1 MAGEYQVLRTL
12 REMQEGK
19 MMREERR
26 MATALGMMQFAAT
39 QRQQEFQNV
48 GARLQMLSQ
57 VNDQLMISGAQEFV
71 TSTGLGAVY
80 ANEIGDDE
88 DQLDDVSEAIVD
100 TYGLKDKQA
109 SRVASALYSFYKT
122 NDSTGIMSIAN
133 DIGTSIQLDLEGGDV
148 SDENRRLVKG
158 LYAGTPLGT
167 SDRGLKTLS
176 SVMQVYQN
184 RSDIQA
190 EIMEYGVSGDVDISR
205 DIGVFEPGKEAAP
218 VEAEEPKFALGVT
231 PPKEQQEAALD
242 AIKDMQDEVAQHRL
256 RISELDTTQ
265 RFLNQKSRSG
275 IPLTD
280 AEEKKLVSIP
290 ELQTMEQADI
300 DKLSG
305 EIKEQVRIKNAFT
318 HIKQQQAE
326 EEYFEKYP
334 GNIAGTF

>member
-1 MAGEYQVLRTL
+1 MAGEYAILRTL
-12 REMQEGK
+12 REMQEGSAR
-19 MMREERR
+19 REESKR
-26 MATALGMMQFAAT
+26 AHALAMMQFAAV
-39 QRQQEFQNV
+39 QKQQEFQNV
-48 GARLQMLSQ
+48 GSRLQMLSQ
-57 VNDQLMISGAQEFV
+57 VNDQLMLSSAQQFI
-71 TSTGLGAVY
+71 TDTGLGAVWGTY
-80 ANEIGDDE
+80 SDDGEDIDQVVTVIGNR
-88 DQLDDVSEAIVD
+88 
-100 TYGLKDKQA
+100 YGLKEGQS
-109 SRVASALYSFYKT
+109 SRVASALYAYYKA
-122 NDSTGIMSIAN
+122 NDSSSIMSLAN
-133 DIGTSIQLDLEGGDV
+133 DVGTSATKVLKRETV
-148 SDENRRLVKG
+148 SNEDKKLVKA
-158 LYAGTPLGT
+158 LYADTAVGATEQGKKNLT
-167 SDRGLKTLS
+167 SAMK
-176 SVMQVYQN
+176 VYQN
-184 RSDIQA
+184 RGDILA
-190 EIMEYGVSGDVDISR
+190 EIMEYGQSGDIDISR
-205 DIGVFEPGKEAAP
+205 DIGMFEPGEEAAP

-231 PPKEQQEAALD
+231 PPKEQQESALD

>member
-88 DQLDDVSEAIVD
+88 DQLDDVSSKIVE

-158 LYAGTPLGT
+158 LYSGTPLGT

-176 SVMQVYQN
+176 SAMQVYQN

-205 DIGVFEPGKEAAP
+205 DIGVFEPGEEAAP
-218 VEAEEPKFALGVT
+218 VEAEKPKFALGIT
-231 PPKEQQEAALD
+231 PPEDQKQ
-242 AIKDMQDEVAQHRL
+242 AIIDSIEGMQDEVAQHNL
-256 RISELDTTQ
+256 RINELATTK
-265 RFLNQKSRSG
+265 RYLDEKSRTG
-275 IPLTD
+275 MTLTD
-280 AEEKKLVSIP
+280 DEENKLASIP
-290 ELQTMEQADI
+290 ELLDMEQNDVTKLADQI
-300 DKLSG
+300 
-305 EIKEQVRIKNAFT
+305 EEQRDIRTALTKAQN
-318 HIKQQQAE
+318 E
-326 EEYFEKYP
+326 FEVGFIYGP
-334 GNIAGTF
+334 MGL